1 MIHIIIQMMFVMHVQ
16 IRKELQVIQVMEQT
30 IIVAGLV
37 ILIIIEVIVEHI
49 VLHIVRIVIIH

>member
-1 MIHIIIQMMFVMHVQ
+1 MEVRVGVVFHVQ

-49 VLHIVRIVIIH
+49 VLHIVRIAIIH